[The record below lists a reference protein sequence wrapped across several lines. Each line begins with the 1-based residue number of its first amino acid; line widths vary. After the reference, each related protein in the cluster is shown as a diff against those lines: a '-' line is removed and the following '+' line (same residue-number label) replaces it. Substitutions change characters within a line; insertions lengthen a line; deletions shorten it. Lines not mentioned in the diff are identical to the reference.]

1 VKTLTVKE
9 VAALLKISYRRVYKL
24 IKAGVLPGVKIGRAV
39 RVPEEA
45 LRRRLGLP
53 VETPEQRSE

>member
-1 VKTLTVKE
+1 MRSLTVKE
-9 VAALLKISYRRVYKL
+9 VAALLKLSHRRVYKL
-24 IKAGVLPGVKIGRAV
+24 IRAGVLPGVKIGRAV

-53 VETPEQRSE
+53 IDTQQ

>member
-9 VAALLKISYRRVYKL
+9 VAALLKLDHKRVYKL
-24 IKAGVLPGVKIGRAV
+24 IKKGELPGVKIGRAV

-53 VETPEQRSE
+53 VETHEQRSE

>member
-1 VKTLTVKE
+1 MKTLTVKE
-9 VAALLKISYRRVYKL
+9 VAALLKLDHKRVYKL
-24 IKAGVLPGVKIGRAV
+24 IKKGELPGVKIGRAV

-53 VETPEQRSE
+53 VETHEQRSE

>member
-1 VKTLTVKE
+1 MRSLTVKE
-9 VAALLKISYRRVYKL
+9 VAALLKLSHRRVYKL
-24 IKAGVLPGVKIGRAV
+24 IRAGVLPGVKIGRAV

-53 VETPEQRSE
+53 VETHEQ

>member
-53 VETPEQRSE
+53 VETHEQRSE

>member
-9 VAALLKISYRRVYKL
+9 VAALLKLDHKRVYKL
-24 IKAGVLPGVKIGRAV
+24 IKKGELPGVKIGRAV

-53 VETPEQRSE
+53 VETHEQ